1 MLYLIK
7 KKKKKNTCTYHYWNL
22 HDMIYSSWDTAKQ
35 MEIGNFS
42 SFFPLHPP
50 KNPKTQHFEKWKNLL
65 ELSFYTCAPKI
76 TMIWFTVPEICS
88 ETDKNFVI
96 LDHFLPFNHSP
107 QWSQISKY
115 WKKWKR
121 CLEIL
126 SFYTHMCTINEDHM
140 IYGSWNITCDRQKF
154 STFWAISCP
163 LSPLT
168 TWKIKILT
176 LKNTTGDITLHR
188 CTINDNHMI

>member
-1 MLYLIK
+1 MWRWQGTPQNFFLAFIDELKKQIIIKKTVEVGQSKINNFNIYNVAFNKK

-35 MEIGNFS
+35 TEIGNFS
-42 SFFPLHPP
+42 SFFSFHPP

-76 TMIWFTVPEICS
+76 TMIWCTVPEIRS

-96 LDHFLPFNHSP
+96 LGHLLLFNHSP

-115 WKKWKR
+115 WKKWKK

-126 SFYTHMCTINEDHM
+126 SFYT
-140 IYGSWNITCDRQKF
+140 
-154 STFWAISCP
+154 
-163 LSPLT
+163 
-168 TWKIKILT
+168 
-176 LKNTTGDITLHR
+176 
-188 CTINDNHMI
+188 